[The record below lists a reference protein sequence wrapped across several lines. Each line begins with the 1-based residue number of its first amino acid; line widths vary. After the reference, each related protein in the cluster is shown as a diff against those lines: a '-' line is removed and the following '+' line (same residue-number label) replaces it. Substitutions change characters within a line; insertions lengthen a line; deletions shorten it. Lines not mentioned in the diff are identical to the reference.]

1 MVNDSSSPVT
11 GALRAAV
18 PDGWSADP
26 ADQPLALAPGERRD
40 VTFRVASPPEQA
52 AADVDVTLLYGSNTG
67 DAQRIRLT
75 YALKAW
81 LFETAGD
88 PEDWH
93 AVNHLAPFEV
103 ADGLLSTTSL
113 GGDPFMTQGERL
125 ALDASDGLTVEVT
138 MEVGADSGGQV
149 FWTTATEPGFSE
161 GKSTK
166 FGVTGGGMRTYE
178 VPIPAFDGTLTGL
191 RLDPQSGPGDITI
204 DSIRIVK

>member
-1 MVNDSSSPVT
+1 VT

-40 VTFRVASPPEQA
+40 VTFRVASPPERA
-52 AADVDVTLLYGSNTG
+52 AADVDVTLLYGANTG
-67 DAQRIRLT
+67 DSGRIRLT
-75 YALKAW
+75 YALETW
-81 LFETAGD
+81 LFETDA
-88 PEDWH
+88 ENWH
-93 AVNHLAPFEV
+93 AVNHLAPFQV
-103 ADGLLSTTSL
+103 AGGVLSTTSL
-113 GGDPFMTQGERL
+113 GGDPFLDQGDRL
-125 ALDASDGLTVEVT
+125 AIDASEGLTVEVT

-178 VPIPAFDGTLTGL
+178 VPIPAFAGTLTGL
-191 RLDPQSGPGDITI
+191 RLDPQSGPGDIRI
-204 DSIRIVK
+204 ESIRIVK